1 MFSDPSLNHYRF
13 RCFGVVRAIKG
24 KPCSGTMQCLESLW
38 YKFTIDSRIRDCSL
52 EGLRIAIVSFLNAC
66 QVHVALSKAVLLQS
80 TEERVKPRLHT
91 VTGGGGGGGG
101 GGNFFARSSRQE
113 VRSLAKVDKGKIHA
127 QHQHARPHD
136 QTLNP

>member
-1 MFSDPSLNHYRF
+1 MVQVHNRF
-13 RCFGVVRAIKG
+13 ENKG
-24 KPCSGTMQCLESLW
+24 LFKKGL
-38 YKFTIDSRIRDCSL
+38 TI
-52 EGLRIAIVSFLNAC
+52 ATVSFLDAC

-80 TEERVKPRLHT
+80 REERVKLHLHT
-91 VTGGGGGGGG
+91 VTGGGDSGGEGGG